1 MKQAGFAIAILVMT
15 LGAPL
20 FAGQGVI
27 LEQIIVKVNGDIF
40 TKSDLE
46 LRQIGALRD
55 QNRQVRGSRELSDE
69 TLKPLLAQVT
79 PQILVDA
86 VDELLMVQRGRE
98 MGYRLSEDQFNSTV
112 EGLKKENKIATDEQ
126 FLAALRQEGMTLAD
140 FRDRIERSNLILKVQ
155 QQEIMQRVSLT
166 QAEAGEY
173 YKAHQSEFLKP
184 ATIVLREMLV
194 AVPTQTVG
202 GQQVLNVG
210 AADDAKAK
218 LDAVMA
224 RVKKGEDFATLV
236 KEVSES
242 PSKANG
248 GLLPP
253 IDEADLAKDVRDV
266 FDKLKVGEV
275 TEPVL
280 TTRGYQIFKLE
291 SRTASTVEEFDKV
304 KERILDK
311 VSNDRL
317 ESETKKYVEKLR
329 AQAIIEWKNDDFKK
343 MYDERLAARA
353 AAK

>member
-1 MKQAGFAIAILVMT
+1 MKRAGLAIAILV
-15 LGAPL
+15 LSLAAPL
-20 FAGQGVI
+20 SAGQGMI

-46 LRQIGALRD
+46 LRQISALRE
-55 QNRQVRGSRELSDE
+55 QNREVGLAKELSDDA
-69 TLKPLLAQVT
+69 LKPLLVQVT
-79 PQILVDA
+79 PKILVDA

-98 MGYRLSEDQFNSTV
+98 MGYRLSDDQFQGTIA
-112 EGLKKENKIATDEQ
+112 GIKKDNKWTDEQ
-126 FLAALRQEGMTLAD
+126 FQMAMKQEGLTMAA
-140 FRDRIERSNLILKVQ
+140 FRDNMERRTLIMKVQ
-155 QQEIMQRVSLT
+155 QQDIMQRVSLT
-166 QAEAGEY
+166 EAEAREY
-173 YKAHQSEFLKP
+173 YKTHQSEFLKP
-184 ATIVLREMLV
+184 ATIVVREMLI

-218 LDAVMA
+218 LDGVMA
-224 RVKKGEDFATLV
+224 RIKKGDDFAALA

-242 PSKANG
+242 ASKANG
-248 GLLPP
+248 GLLAP
-253 IDEADLAKDVRDV
+253 IDEADLAKDVRDM

-291 SRTASTVEEFDKV
+291 SRTASAVAEFDKV
-304 KERILDK
+304 KEQILDK

-317 ESETKKYVEKLR
+317 EVETKKYIAKLR

-343 MYDERLAARA
+343 MYEEQLAARA
-353 AAK
+353 AK